1 MLFFLYSFAF
11 KSRMPN
17 AACRGHDG
25 LRVLAAPLSAPSIG
39 HSSCLVHRGNQAT
52 TKGSGRRNLRKKKE
66 SDVGGKRGKW
76 RLEGRGG
83 GNGFIKTIPVAR
95 GAWSKPRVR
104 NNERVSPVHVPVHVY
119 IHRYTLYSYSVAK
132 GAYTPNTIPK
142 AWINF
147 CHNRNFIKSYRNSFV
162 SRERLINRIGYKG
175 VSFCFRVVV
184 VARPNDPLI
193 KNYAKH
199 ESRTRVSLT
208 NTVIVASP
216 FLQIDLI

>member
-1 MLFFLYSFAF
+1 MVSLKQSQW
-11 KSRMPN
+11 
-17 AACRGHDG
+17 
-25 LRVLAAPLSAPSIG
+25 
-39 HSSCLVHRGNQAT
+39 LVALD
-52 TKGSGRRNLRKKKE
+52 RNL
-66 SDVGGKRGKW
+66 
-76 RLEGRGG
+76 
-83 GNGFIKTIPVAR
+83 
-95 GAWSKPRVR
+95 
-104 NNERVSPVHVPVHVY
+104 VY
-119 IHRYTLYSYSVAK
+119 GIMSVCPPCMCPYTYIYTPLYSYSVAK

-142 AWINF
+142 AWIKF

>member
-1 MLFFLYSFAF
+1 MVSLKQSQW
-11 KSRMPN
+11 
-17 AACRGHDG
+17 
-25 LRVLAAPLSAPSIG
+25 
-39 HSSCLVHRGNQAT
+39 LVALD
-52 TKGSGRRNLRKKKE
+52 RNL
-66 SDVGGKRGKW
+66 
-76 RLEGRGG
+76 
-83 GNGFIKTIPVAR
+83 
-95 GAWSKPRVR
+95 
-104 NNERVSPVHVPVHVY
+104 VY
-119 IHRYTLYSYSVAK
+119 GIMSVCPPCMCPYTYIYTPLYSYSVAK
-132 GAYTPNTIPK
+132 GAYTLNTKPK
-142 AWINF
+142 AWIKF